1 LLCVDLVFPTVF
13 IVLTCVQIIAQAEE
27 NVRLITT
34 ATLLSVNVQKTGK
47 VKRVTFLTVQ
57 TTVVFLIK
65 ASAIQVMSEDAPAS
79 QSGRVGASFSYFS
92 SQNAFS
98 LINCN

>member
-1 LLCVDLVFPTVF
+1 
-13 IVLTCVQIIAQAEE
+13 LTCVQIIAQAEE

-79 QSGRVGASFSYFS
+79 QSGRVLDVQFLC
-92 SQNAFS
+92 Q
-98 LINCN
+98 LISPFGLERNILT